1 MCLAISLGD
10 FNHQEGDPFD
20 AGPLILLPLHLHWPS
35 ITPFWSSSLKARPW
49 SCYHPELISFWNVK
63 CNNPTLTATFG
74 TWISLSITHCPLVH
88 LVSWLLSSFDS
99 PPSPH
104 LLTCFPSEARPCP
117 IIPIPPVSRKR
128 FSSWFPLNKHGNRLT
143 KSIKQWWAGSP
154 EANRSWSSQ
163 DCWMERGLKW
173 LSMGHLSISCPAL
186 LSTARLTPIP

>member
-117 IIPIPPVSRKR
+117 IIPIPPASK
-128 FSSWFPLNKHGNRLT
+128 FSDPSVAHMCQ
-143 KSIKQWWAGSP
+143 KSNSESFNYSSP
-154 EANRSWSSQ
+154 FFSDQSADTQCKS
-163 DCWMERGLKW
+163 
-173 LSMGHLSISCPAL
+173 
-186 LSTARLTPIP
+186 